1 MAIDV
6 LLTMLYLLVIG
17 GCVWLFT
24 RHRDRPSMQAILMVP
39 VSFALYA
46 LTRRV
51 VTFTGGNGAALLDD
65 RFLVFFWAWLV
76 AWVGWSA
83 RITWRLQTGRTV
95 IGPDGQRWGR
105 RAAAASSSTCQPPIW
120 AKTAW
125 CRTRSCGGGTSVVAE
140 RAALWHTQSWLSTA
154 CSSPSQM
161 AGASR

>member
-46 LTRRV
+46 LTRRIV
-51 VTFTGGNGAALLDD
+51 IFSGGDSSPLLDD

-95 IGPDGQRWGR
+95 IGPDGQRWGVLTGR
-105 RAAAASSSTCQPPIW
+105 VGGVPIAAAKPYHTVIRAQVRAA
-120 AKTAW
+120 
-125 CRTRSCGGGTSVVAE
+125 
-140 RAALWHTQSWLSTA
+140 
-154 CSSPSQM
+154 QM
-161 AGASR
+161 ARQAADEAEAVTALTPHAETGD